1 MSEKQRH
8 KKKKP
13 DKSNW
18 KKWLVLIA
26 GGLVLAIVA
35 AIVIAA
41 VWLIPSIVR
50 YEIVRGLSEYWD
62 GKVELE
68 EIQVSYSGPTHL
80 RGLKFFDKAGQKW
93 LDAEVV
99 EIGFVNWP
107 SRSPVVTEIEVNKLN
122 FQIPASSGKLA
133 LPLVR
138 RSSRSTVSNRKL
150 NLQRLTIREA
160 TITAID
166 AQGSKKVYNNL
177 MLSATRKEKFYD
189 VLLNRISPETSELF
203 VAKGRIDARTFET
216 EISLQIKHAVK
227 KAETAI
233 VFAALNASDLSAEG
247 KLTADLTFTGCLK
260 EPAGLQPRGTVKLD
274 EYVLFIKDKVLA
286 NNLNT
291 VAKLDGQS
299 LNFDKFSAV
308 VCNGRVSGS
317 FYAKVE
323 QKKLTEFRG
332 RILAVNV
339 NFPEFTSV
347 LTADA
352 KKAARGTF
360 TVRYDFTGR
369 PNDLKALN
377 GEGLIVFYG
386 ADVSVLPVIPQIFR
400 FVGLSQY
407 EPLKMSDAE
416 GIFST
421 AGPVVTIK
429 SGHIANRFAAI
440 EFEPGGTVNL
450 QTKRID
456 GYVVVAPLRQI
467 AGAIEKLPVINIF
480 ANLKDKLMRLHVK
493 GHWSAPPPELIK
505 KEPIEDIRDATV
517 GFIQDVVKT
526 GGQFGQ
532 GMLDTLGTLFQKKQ
546 SKNK

>member
-35 AIVIAA
+35 AIVIAV
-41 VWLIPSIVR
+41 VWLIPAIVR
-50 YEIVRGLSEYWD
+50 FEVVRALSEYWD
-62 GKVELE
+62 GKAELE
-68 EIQVSYSGPTHL
+68 EIHVSYFGPTYL
-80 RGLKFFDKAGQKW
+80 KGLKLFDKDGQKW

-107 SRSPVVTEIEVNKLN
+107 SRSPIVTEIEVNKLK
-122 FQIPASSGKLA
+122 FQISATGGKLA
-133 LPLVR
+133 LPLVHH
-138 RSSRSTVSNRKL
+138 SSRSTASNRKL
-150 NLQRLTIREA
+150 NLQRLTIKEA

-166 AQGSKKVYNNL
+166 AQGSKKVYDNL
-177 MLSATRKEKFYD
+177 MLSATRRENFYD

-203 VAKGRIDARTFET
+203 VAKGRIDARTFKT
-216 EISLQIKHAVK
+216 EISFKMKHAVK
-227 KAETAI
+227 RAETTM

-247 KLTADLTFTGCLK
+247 KLTADLTITGCLK

-291 VAKLDGQS
+291 VASFDGQS

-308 VCNGRVSGS
+308 MCNGRVSGA

-323 QKKLTEFRG
+323 QKNFTEFRG

-347 LTADA
+347 LTGDA

-360 TVRYDFTGR
+360 TARYDFTGR

-386 ADVSVLPVIPQIFR
+386 ADASVLPVIPQIFR
-400 FVGLSQY
+400 FIGLSKY
-407 EPLKMSDAE
+407 EPLKMSDVEA
-416 GIFST
+416 IFNT

-429 SGHIANRFAAI
+429 SGHIANSYAAI

-467 AGAIEKLPVINIF
+467 AGAIENLPVINIF

-493 GHWSAPPPELIK
+493 GHWSDPPPKLIK